1 MTRMD
6 TCPQF
11 YFQTKPSTKLESH
24 TPFQLVYGL
33 HPLLPIK
40 YLLPSRLGENVDP
53 KLVRVLTN

>member
-1 MTRMD
+1 MSAILFSNKTVHKVG
-6 TCPQF
+6 T
-11 YFQTKPSTKLESH
+11 SH